1 MYPGVDKIRTGMMQ
15 RRGELTLTS
24 HEQSL
29 LDGAGGE
36 GARLAM
42 SIIVRLARTTG
53 AERLI
58 EISSAHVDGCLY
70 HGRASLDFVERLRT
84 GGAQVA
90 VPTTL
95 NSSSLDLLHPN
106 LYRGD
111 KETARSAR
119 RLMDAYVA
127 LGCRPTW
134 TCAPYQLASRP
145 ARGEH
150 IGWAESNAVVF
161 ANSVLGARTNRH
173 GDFVDIRAGITGR
186 VPYTGLHWDENRAGD
201 VLYRVRQLPERLLH
215 EDVFYHVLGHLIG
228 LDVRDGIPVIEGLPA
243 TVSEDRLKAFGA
255 AAASSGAVSLFHAV
269 GRTTEAPTLDAAF
282 HGRRPGREVDITTQQ
297 LAEARDSL
305 TTSRSSRLAAV
316 SLGTPHFSLQE
327 FAQLVSLLDDI
338 RIQPGID
345 FYVSTGRDVLAEVSA
360 RGWLSVCEAA
370 GITIVV
376 DTCTYITPILR
387 ATSGAVMTNSAK
399 WAYYAPGNVGVEVIF
414 GSMRECVESAAQGVV
429 WRDPELWSGL

>member
-1 MYPGVDKIRTGMMQ
+1 
-15 RRGELTLTS
+15 
-24 HEQSL
+24 
-29 LDGAGGE
+29 
-36 GARLAM
+36 
-42 SIIVRLARTTG
+42 
-53 AERLI
+53 
-58 EISSAHVDGCLY
+58 
-70 HGRASLDFVERLRT
+70 
-84 GGAQVA
+84 
-90 VPTTL
+90 
-95 NSSSLDLLHPN
+95 
-106 LYRGD
+106 
-111 KETARSAR
+111 
-119 RLMDAYVA
+119 
-127 LGCRPTW
+127 
-134 TCAPYQLASRP
+134 
-145 ARGEH
+145 
-150 IGWAESNAVVF
+150 
-161 ANSVLGARTNRH
+161 
-173 GDFVDIRAGITGR
+173 
-186 VPYTGLHWDENRAGD
+186 

-282 HGRRPGREVDITTQQ
+282 HGRGPGREVDITTQQ

-316 SLGTPHFSLQE
+316 SLGTQHFSLQE